1 MTHQDKHLTQD
12 PLGQTSHSISIFK
25 TQLDKHISPWDPL
38 EQYLHRSP
46 KDLSRQHLLQAQQP
60 WGITG
65 TSVVGPTIF
74 YVYSPL
80 MSPYIERTCMPRI
93 KTLLR
98 IYILP
103 VWEKKALRP
112 HILNLK
118 SFSTTLH
125 LIFVI

>member
-38 EQYLHRSP
+38 EQCLHRSP

-65 TSVVGPTIF
+65 TSIVGPTIF
-74 YVYSPL
+74 YVFSTDVPL
-80 MSPYIERTCMPRI
+80 YRKNLYATHKNPTTYLYPPSMR
-93 KTLLR
+93 
-98 IYILP
+98 
-103 VWEKKALRP
+103 KKALRP